1 MKTTPF
7 PHYCILLTVLLS
19 LGGGCTSMDS
29 VGSKMKDRIATVP
42 PRVRVVNGDSRQ
54 VYEAARQAMLHFDYH
69 FTEGG
74 FAQGRLEGL
83 SRIDG
88 NGSFGSSL
96 QRSISI
102 HLEAL
107 DGGRVE
113 IQVKMTE
120 IIEEDSS
127 RSAMSATE
135 TPVRDPAAYDAFF
148 DEIERRLTPPAS
160 GQSQSKP

>member
-1 MKTTPF
+1 MKTTLLSR
-7 PHYCILLTVLLS
+7 YWILLAVLLS

-29 VGSKMKDRIATVP
+29 MGSKMKDRIAPVP
-42 PRVRVVNGDSRQ
+42 PRVRVVNGDLHQ
-54 VYEAARQAMLHFDYH
+54 VYEAARQAMEHFDYH

-74 FAQGRLEGL
+74 PAQGRLQGL
-83 SRIDG
+83 SRIEG
-88 NGSFGSSL
+88 NGGFGSSL

-102 HLEAL
+102 HMEAL

-135 TPVRDPAAYDAFF
+135 TPVRDAVAYDAFF
-148 DEIERRLTPPAS
+148 DEVVRRLAR
-160 GQSQSKP
+160 